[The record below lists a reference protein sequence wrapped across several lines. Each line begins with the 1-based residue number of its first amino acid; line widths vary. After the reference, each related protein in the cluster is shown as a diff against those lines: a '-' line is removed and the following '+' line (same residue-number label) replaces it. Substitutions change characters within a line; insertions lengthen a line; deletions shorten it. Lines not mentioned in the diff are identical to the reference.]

1 MEHARRQSN
10 HSLAQRTMNATL
22 STALLA
28 ILVAGTAA
36 AAPDAVPN
44 SPSAQVDTGTLEE
57 IVVTA
62 RRRSEDLQNVPG
74 QVTAV
79 TASDLAQMHARSFED
94 FAAFVPG
101 LSYQSASPATNLIA
115 IRGITTGGSQL
126 SSAIGL
132 YLDEIPLGASTSF
145 GLGYQSYDVNVFDL
159 DRVEV
164 LNGPQGTLYGASSLG
179 GALKYITAVP
189 NPTHVAATG
198 EAEVSSTEH
207 GGVNNA
213 VRGMVN
219 LPIGAGLGA
228 VRIDAIDQ
236 YDSGYLR
243 DPIFNRR
250 NQGSARTTGGRVS
263 LLLTPTSEL
272 SVRLSAFTQRTE
284 SNGFDFALRDPV
296 TRAPTLGTY
305 AQAFPL
311 FQPAKSALT
320 VYSGVINWDTSWA
333 RLTSITG
340 YQINHGRSLTDVSE
354 IYDPLV
360 AAFGAGSDAFSL
372 PVDTTTK
379 RFTQEIRLASHESKQ
394 FEWLAGAY
402 FDHERTLESVDLFDA
417 SNAGGALFGVI
428 PFNSVL
434 PSTYRELAG
443 YLDGTVYF
451 TDRFDL
457 ALGARYSQNRQTYDE
472 TVFGLFATGSS
483 AVSTP
488 PEASS
493 TQSVVTYLINP
504 RYRMGDNSILYVRI
518 ASGFRPGGPNFVLK
532 PGLGNPTFTADTL
545 WNYELGEK
553 YTFLE
558 KKASLDVDVFDIQ
571 WKDIQLTVNNGGVN
585 QLENAGNARV
595 RGAELA
601 FNYCA
606 NPALTLGGSMAYTD
620 ARLTTAAPV
629 IGIKYT
635 GARLPLSP
643 RFNFALLGTYNFN
656 INADYRGALTV
667 TDRYVGDRTAG
678 YAGSAVSPLYVLRA
692 YNTVDLG
699 LSIYAPYGLEID
711 LFAKNLFGVAGEV
724 SASTL
729 ANEYNPAA
737 PVPVEISLPRTIGL
751 ALKMKVP

>member
-1 MEHARRQSN
+1 MN
-10 HSLAQRTMNATL
+10 RTLCA
-22 STALLA
+22 ALLSFVA
-28 ILVAGTAA
+28 AGTAA
-36 AAPDAVPN
+36 AGPEAVSNPPAAVDA
-44 SPSAQVDTGTLEE
+44 GTLEA

-62 RRRSEDLQNVPG
+62 RRRSEDLQTVPG
-74 QVTAV
+74 EVTAV
-79 TASDLAQMHARSFED
+79 TASDLSQIHARSFED

-159 DRVEV
+159 NRVEV

-179 GALKYITAVP
+179 GALKYVTALP
-189 NPTHVAATG
+189 DPSHFAAGG

-207 GGVNNA
+207 GGVNNS

-219 LPIGAGLGA
+219 VPIGEGLGA
-228 VRIDAIDQ
+228 VRVDGIDQ
-236 YDSGYLR
+236 YDTGYLH
-243 DPIFNRR
+243 DPIFNRS
-250 NQGSARTTGGRVS
+250 NQGSVRTTGGRVS
-263 LLLTPTSEL
+263 LLLTPMSDL
-272 SVRLSAFTQRTE
+272 SVRLSAFTQSSD
-284 SNGFDFALRDPV
+284 SNGFDVALRDPV
-296 TRAPTLGTY
+296 THAPTLGTY
-305 AQAFPL
+305 AQEFPL

-320 VYSGVINWDTSWA
+320 VYSGVVNWDTSWA
-333 RLTSITG
+333 KLTSITG
-340 YQINHGRSLTDVSE
+340 YQINHGRSLTDVSG
-354 IYDPLV
+354 IYEPLV
-360 AAFGAGSDAFSL
+360 VAFGAGKDAFSL

-379 RFTQEIRLASHESKQ
+379 RFTQEIRLASHDNKH
-394 FEWLAGAY
+394 FEWLLGGY
-402 FDHERTLESVDLFDA
+402 FDHERTLEYVDLFDA
-417 SNAGGALFGVI
+417 SNTGGTLFGVV
-428 PFNSVL
+428 PFNSRL
-434 PSTYRELAG
+434 PSTYRELAA
-443 YLDGTVYF
+443 YADGTVYV
-451 TDRFDL
+451 TDRLDV

-493 TQSVVTYLINP
+493 TQSVTTYLINP
-504 RYRMGDNSILYVRI
+504 RYKIGDDSILYARI

-532 PGLGNPTFTADTL
+532 PGLGNPTFSADTL

-553 YTFLE
+553 YTFHD
-558 KKASLDVDVFDIQ
+558 KKASLNVDVFDIQ

-585 QLENAGNARV
+585 QLENAGDARV

-601 FNYCA
+601 FNYRA
-606 NPALTLGGSMAYTD
+606 SPALTLGGSAAYTD
-620 ARLTTAAPV
+620 AKLTTAAPV

-643 RFNFALLGTYNFN
+643 KFNFALLGAYNFN
-656 INADYRGALTV
+656 INADFRGAVTV

-678 YAGSAVSPLYVLRA
+678 YAGSAVSPLYALGS

-699 LSIYAPYGLEID
+699 LSIYAPHGLEVD
-711 LFAKNLFGVAGEV
+711 LYAKNLTNVAGEV

-751 ALKMKVP
+751 TLKIKLP

>member
-1 MEHARRQSN
+1 
-10 HSLAQRTMNATL
+10 MNAGCG
-22 STALLA
+22 TALLLLLA
-28 ILVAGTAA
+28 AGAA
-36 AAPDAVPN
+36 AAEPDVTTDATTGTPGPQAKAG
-44 SPSAQVDTGTLEE
+44 SQSGTAGTLEE

-79 TASDLAQMHARSFED
+79 TAADLAQIHARSFED

-101 LSYQSASPATNLIA
+101 LSYQTASPATNLIA

-179 GALKYITAVP
+179 GALKYITAAP
-189 NPTHVAATG
+189 NPARMAVSG
-198 EAEVSSTEH
+198 ESEVSYTDH

-213 VRGMVN
+213 VRGMANV
-219 LPIGAGLGA
+219 PIGQGLGA
-228 VRIDAIDQ
+228 FRIDAVDQ

-243 DPIFNRR
+243 DPVFDRS
-250 NQGSARTTGGRVS
+250 NQGSARTTGGRAS

-272 SVRLSAFTQRTE
+272 SIRLSAFNQRTE
-284 SNGFDFALRDPV
+284 SNGFDFALRDPF
-296 TRAPTLGTY
+296 THAPTLGTY
-305 AQAFPL
+305 DQAFPL
-311 FQPAKSALT
+311 FQPAKTTLT
-320 VYSGVINWDTSWA
+320 VYSAVVNWDSPWA

-340 YQINHGRSLTDVSE
+340 YQLNHGQSLTDVSGV
-354 IYDPLV
+354 YDPLV
-360 AAFGAGSDAFSL
+360 ASFGAGTDAFSL

-379 RFTQEIRLASHESKQ
+379 RFTQELRLASHESKQ
-394 FEWLAGAY
+394 FEWLAGGY
-402 FDHERTLESVDLFDA
+402 FDHEITLESVDLFDA
-417 SNAGGALFGVI
+417 SNAGGTLLGTV

-434 PSTYRELAG
+434 PSSYRELAG

-451 TDRFDL
+451 TKRLDL

-483 AVSTP
+483 KVSTP
-488 PEASS
+488 PVATSS
-493 TQSVVTYLINP
+493 QSVTTYLINP
-504 RYRMGDNSILYVRI
+504 RYRLSDDAILYARI
-518 ASGFRPGGPNFVLK
+518 ASGFRPGGPNFVLA
-532 PGLGNPTFTADTL
+532 PGLGNPTFSADTL

-553 YTFLE
+553 YTSPD
-558 KKASLDVDVFDIQ
+558 KKASLDLAVYDIQ
-571 WKDIQLTVNNGGVN
+571 WKNIQLTVNNGGVN

-595 RGAELA
+595 RGAELS
-601 FNYCA
+601 FNYRTG
-606 NPALTLGGSMAYTD
+606 PTLAVGGSMAYTD
-620 ARLTTAAPV
+620 ARLTTTAPV

-635 GARLPLSP
+635 GARLPLSAK
-643 RFNFALLGTYNFN
+643 FNFSLLGSYNFN
-656 INADYRGALTV
+656 INADYHGSLTV
-667 TDRYVGDRTAG
+667 TDRYLGDRTAG
-678 YAGSAVSPLYVLRA
+678 YAGSTVNPLYTLRS

-699 LSIYAPYGLEID
+699 LALYVPYGLEVD
-711 LFAKNLFGVAGEV
+711 LFAKNLFDVAGEV

-737 PVPVEISLPRTIGL
+737 PVPVQISLPRTVGL
-751 ALKMKVP
+751 TIKLKLP

>member
-1 MEHARRQSN
+1 MKASM
-10 HSLAQRTMNATL
+10 SP
-22 STALLA
+22 ALLA
-28 ILVAGTAA
+28 LLMTGTASA
-36 AAPDAVPN
+36 AADAIAN
-44 SPSAQVDTGTLEE
+44 SPGALPDSVTIEE

-62 RRRSEDLQNVPG
+62 RRRSEDLQSVPG

-79 TASDLAQMHARSFED
+79 TASDLSQIHARSFED

-101 LSYQSASPATNLIA
+101 LSYQTASPATNLIA

-159 DRVEV
+159 ERVEV

-179 GALKYITAVP
+179 GALRYITAAP
-189 NPTHVAATG
+189 NPTRLAMTG
-198 EAEVSSTEH
+198 ETEVSSTEH
-207 GGVNNA
+207 GGVNDA
-213 VRGMVN
+213 VRGMIN
-219 LPIGAGLGA
+219 LPFGAGFGA

-236 YDSGYLR
+236 YDSGYLH
-243 DPIFNRR
+243 DPIYDRR

-263 LLLTPTSEL
+263 LLLAPTSEV
-272 SVRLSAFTQRTE
+272 SVRLNAFSQRTE

-296 TRAPTLGTY
+296 TRAATLGTY
-305 AQAFPL
+305 EQAFPL
-311 FQPAKSALT
+311 FQPAKSTLT
-320 VYSGVINWDTSWA
+320 VYSGIVSWDSSWA
-333 RLTSITG
+333 KLTSITG
-340 YQINHGRSLTDVSE
+340 YQINHGVSLTDVSE
-354 IYDPLV
+354 VYDPLV
-360 AAFGAGSDAFSL
+360 AAFGAGADAFSL

-379 RFTQEIRLASHESKQ
+379 RFTQEVRLASRENKQ

-417 SNAGGALFGVI
+417 SQPGGALLGIV

-443 YLDGTVYF
+443 YLDATAYF

-457 ALGARYSQNRQTYDE
+457 TVGARYSQNRQTYGE

-483 AVSTP
+483 AVLTP
-488 PEASS
+488 PQAAS
-493 TQSVVTYLINP
+493 TQSVTTYLINP
-504 RYRMGDNSILYVRI
+504 RYRIGEDSIVYARI

-532 PGLGNPTFTADTL
+532 PGLGNPTFSADTL

-553 YTFLE
+553 YTFLD

-601 FNYCA
+601 FNYRTG
-606 NPALTLGGSMAYTD
+606 PALTLGGSMAYTD

-643 RFNFALLGTYNFN
+643 KFNFALLGIYNFN
-656 INADYRGALTV
+656 ITADYRGAFTV
-667 TDRYVGDRTAG
+667 TDRYVGERTAG

-699 LSIYAPYGLEID
+699 FSIYAPHGIEID
-711 LFAKNLFGVAGEV
+711 LFAKNLAGVAGEV

-737 PVPVEISLPRTIGL
+737 PVPVQISLPRTVGL
-751 ALKMKVP
+751 ALKFKLP